1 MYDDKFKRWNLDKLW
16 DVQQSVFHSLS
27 QRSAAV
33 SLCVISDITDDDLNQ
48 RVEVAYILVIYL
60 Y

>member
-33 SLCVISDITDDDLNQ
+33 NLCVISDITDDDLNQ